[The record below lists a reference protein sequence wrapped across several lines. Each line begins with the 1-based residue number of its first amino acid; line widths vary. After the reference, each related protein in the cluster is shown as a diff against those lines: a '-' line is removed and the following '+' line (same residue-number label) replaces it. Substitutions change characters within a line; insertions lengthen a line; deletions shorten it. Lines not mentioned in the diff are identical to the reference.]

1 MLTNPAGTVAEDML
15 FYPWGDAWQSAGGG
29 GYNFAKL
36 PIRDLTTNTDL
47 TMARFSSPNF
57 GRWFS
62 PDPIGTKAVKLD
74 DPQTWNMYAYV
85 RNNPTNLT
93 DPTGLF
99 NCDVSGGDCE
109 VIEGALVDMKNAA
122 NSVELKSK
130 PAVQEQN
137 QDRDQQDQQQDQNQQ
152 QQPLQMS
159 GSGGKGGGQQPK
171 GERRLT
177 GKPEFKDKPGKLPKG
192 VRPNPDKP
200 GQYQVWDSHKGTWI
214 DKSKGWSPDTVKKV
228 AVGVFVVGT
237 AAIIIKIAVE
247 ACLLGACYP

>member
-1 MLTNPAGTVAEDML
+1 MERPEGGAGAPGGGKHAYLLAYFGNNTVSNDVNNIGSTRMLTNPAGTVAEDML

-93 DPTGLF
+93 DPMGLF
-99 NCDVSGGDCE
+99 DCDVSGGDCE
-109 VIEGALVDMKNAA
+109 VIEGALVDTKNAA
-122 NSVELKSK
+122 NSVELSSSRN
-130 PAVQEQN
+130 P
-137 QDRDQQDQQQDQNQQ
+137 
-152 QQPLQMS
+152 
-159 GSGGKGGGQQPK
+159 
-171 GERRLT
+171 RRRTRT
-177 GKPEFKDKPGKLPKG
+177 GD
-192 VRPNPDKP
+192 
-200 GQYQVWDSHKGTWI
+200 
-214 DKSKGWSPDTVKKV
+214 
-228 AVGVFVVGT
+228 
-237 AAIIIKIAVE
+237 
-247 ACLLGACYP
+247 